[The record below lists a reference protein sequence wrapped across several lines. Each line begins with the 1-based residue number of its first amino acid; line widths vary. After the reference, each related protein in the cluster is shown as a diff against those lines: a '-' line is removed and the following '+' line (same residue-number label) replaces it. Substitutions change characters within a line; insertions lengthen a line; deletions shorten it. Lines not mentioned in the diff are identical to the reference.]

1 MNDIESLEPKD
12 VSVQPRINPAITT
25 LILLYTLFIVQF
37 ENQQENFPSYNL
49 LFPEILFIAWNA
61 LIGPVLL
68 QFLAG
73 ISFTL
78 RSVTLTGYLLLVVRY
93 VALKLL
99 VYHESHALQD
109 LAFCLSYYWMCTLL
123 GSALFIFM
131 HLSGLESTKV
141 YSVLLWPSIMF
152 ILLKIGLFD
161 VFSTELGIDIACVF
175 SFVMLFILYF
185 VLPKTTKMDRKV
197 DSSKF
202 LPDLAVVVG
211 HPLINFLWLQYRGTI
226 DSNDT
231 IPFYLGFN
239 LITLLLSVGL
249 VIVLVR
255 IALRATKNRVTI
267 N

>member
-1 MNDIESLEPKD
+1 MNDKKSLEPKD
-12 VSVQPRINPAITT
+12 SSLQPTINAAITS
-25 LILLYTLFIVQF
+25 LILLYTLFIAQF
-37 ENQQENFPSYNL
+37 ENQKVIFPSYDL
-49 LFPEILFIAWNA
+49 LFHEILFIAWNVH
-61 LIGPVLL
+61 IGPGLL
-68 QFLAG
+68 LLLAG
-73 ISFTL
+73 VSFTL
-78 RSVTLTGYLLLVVRY
+78 RSVTLTGYLLVLVRS

-109 LAFCLSYYWMCTLL
+109 LAFCLSSYWMCTLL
-123 GSALFIFM
+123 GSGFFIFM

-152 ILLKIGLFD
+152 ILLKSGLFD

-175 SFVMLFILYF
+175 SFVIFLILYF

-197 DSSKF
+197 DSSNF

-231 IPFYLGFN
+231 IPFYLGFY

-249 VIVLVR
+249 VIALVR
-255 IALRATKNRVTI
+255 IALRATKKRATI

>member
-12 VSVQPRINPAITT
+12 SSFQPTINAAITS

-37 ENQQENFPSYNL
+37 ENQKVIFPSYNL
-49 LFPEILFIAWNA
+49 LFHEILFIAWNA
-61 LIGPVLL
+61 LVGPGLL
-68 QFLAG
+68 QLLAG

-78 RSVTLTGYLLLVVRY
+78 RSVTLTGYLLLVVRC

-109 LAFCLSYYWMCTLL
+109 FAFCLSIYWMCALL
-123 GSALFIFM
+123 GSGLFIFAY
-131 HLSGLESTKV
+131 LSGLESKKI
-141 YSVLLWPSIMF
+141 YFVLAWPVILF
-152 ILLKIGLFD
+152 FLLKIGYVD

-175 SFVMLFILYF
+175 SFVIFLILYF
-185 VLPKTTKMDRKV
+185 VFPKTTKMDRKV
-197 DSSKF
+197 DSSNF

-231 IPFYLGFN
+231 IPFYLGFY

-249 VIVLVR
+249 VIALVR
-255 IALRATKNRVTI
+255 IALRATKKRATI